1 MTSFLKA
8 AAVAAIITGFAA
20 PALAMDLTPLSERPY
35 ITTLFDTAAAPLPTK
50 ARITLAPRL
59 SSDARIGVVRV
70 DRGRMITLPFN
81 EAESWERLDSA
92 LPQRLIP
99 VTAGAYL
106 NAVPNIPMDG
116 QDTDN
121 KIDEIRLAA
130 VDSGLDYVLI
140 YGIFND
146 AYFASFGGKHLR
158 ETGLSVAFGSPA
170 WQGGDA
176 KALLV
181 DSYTGEVIDAAV
193 TWRPDMGALTDAVAD
208 IISTHSPR
216 ETA

>member
-8 AAVAAIITGFAA
+8 AAVAAIITGFTS
-20 PALAMDLTPLSERPY
+20 PASALDLTPLSERPY
-35 ITTLFDTAAAPLPTK
+35 TMAMFDDAAKPLPPTT
-50 ARITLAPRL
+50 RMTSAPRL

-70 DRGRMITLPFN
+70 DRGRMIALPIN
-81 EAESWERLDSA
+81 EARSWDNLDGAMS
-92 LPQRLIP
+92 QRLVP

-106 NAVPNIPMDG
+106 NAVPDIAMDG

-140 YGIFND
+140 YGIFDD

-158 ETGLSVAFGSPA
+158 ETGLSVAYGSPA
-170 WQGGDA
+170 WQRGDA

-193 TWRPDMGALTDAVAD
+193 TWRPDMDALTEAVAN
-208 IISTHSPR
+208 IITAHSPR